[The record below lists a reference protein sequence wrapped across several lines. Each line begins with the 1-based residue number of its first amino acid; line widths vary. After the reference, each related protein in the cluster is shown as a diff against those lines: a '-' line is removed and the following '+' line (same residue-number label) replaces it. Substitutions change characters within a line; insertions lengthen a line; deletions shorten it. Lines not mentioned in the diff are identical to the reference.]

1 MLRIFTNILSLILI
15 LLLSTFLYLS
25 FVGFQTNKFNK
36 EIESYIN
43 KFTNQ
48 LNVKIESIFLKFDL
62 NKQALLLETRSPS
75 IQIDNQIIDINKIA
89 LNINPLSIMSDD
101 LEIKDINVLSND
113 LEIKNLLQ
121 VIKNYSDINNNF
133 FLEGLSEK
141 GTVVANVNFEIA
153 NKKIKNL
160 NGILIGNKLSYVDK
174 QSGVIDKINFEIN
187 FNEKEIKVFNLDFN
201 ISSIPIILSNISI
214 KPQNGEL
221 LNILDISSNKELKFD
236 GEGEIKIS
244 SIDKNKTIPVLNQ
257 LNLKRDFISELQGS
271 LDINFD
277 YSFIVLQDL
286 KVSNFNS
293 NINIIVKD
301 LVGNLRNNYQIKK
314 INLDIKKIKI
324 KESKIFANISNGKL
338 KKLSFEGLY
347 SLNNDGK
354 FKKLQ
359 FDNAYEKIIKSNF
372 FLEADFNLKLDAINY
387 HDPNNLIK
395 LKGNLSFNKKEL
407 YFDQLVFEQDKS
419 LLKISKLQI
428 SKNVVQD
435 FENISLLTVIEDNV
449 TNQFE
454 ITKSKTGILIDG
466 DVYDATKLIQT
477 IIDSDNQKFFY
488 FDTKL
493 EIRLKNLIKSNNNLR
508 DFIMIGQLKSGNLV
522 NLSSK
527 VEDDIGSFLDINY
540 NNKDNESTLKI
551 FSTNPLLLLEEF
563 SFFEG
568 IRNGELEFEYLTSET
583 SKTGSLKIK
592 SFNLKEA
599 PIFAK
604 ILSLADLRGL
614 FDALSNEGIFFEQL
628 EILFSVKG
636 DELKIDEVFVNGPSL
651 SLLMDG
657 YIDQESKLVS
667 LSGDLI
673 PAKMINSVISKIPV
687 IGGVLVGDQ
696 KKGEGVFGVS
706 FKIKGLPG
714 DIKTTVNPIK
724 TITPRFITRHLEG
737 KK

>member
-62 NKQALLLETRSPS
+62 NKQALLLETKSPS

-89 LNINPLSIMSDD
+89 LNINPLSIMSED

-133 FLEGLSEK
+133 FLKGLSEK

-187 FNEKEIKVFNLDFN
+187 FNEKEIKVSNLDFN

-244 SIDKNKTIPVLNQ
+244 SIDKNKTIPVLSQ
-257 LNLKRDFISELQGS
+257 FNLKGDFISELQGS

-277 YSFIVLQDL
+277 YNFIVLQDL
-286 KVSNFNS
+286 KVTNFNS

-395 LKGNLSFNKKEL
+395 LKGNLSFNKKDL

-435 FENISLLTVIEDNV
+435 FENISLLTVIEDNI

-466 DVYDATKLIQT
+466 DAYDATKLIQT

-508 DFIMIGQLKSGNLV
+508 DFIMIGQLKGGNLV

-636 DELKIDEVFVNGPSL
+636 DELKIDEVFINGPSL

>member
-89 LNINPLSIMSDD
+89 LNINPLSIMSED
-101 LEIKDINVLSND
+101 LEIKDINVMSND

-133 FLEGLSEK
+133 FLKGLSEK

-187 FNEKEIKVFNLDFN
+187 FNEKEIKVSNLDFN
-201 ISSIPIILSNISI
+201 ISSIPVILSNISI

-244 SIDKNKTIPVLNQ
+244 SIDKNKTIPVLSQ
-257 LNLKRDFISELQGS
+257 FNLKGDFISELQGS

-277 YSFIVLQDL
+277 YNFIVLQDL
-286 KVSNFNS
+286 KVTNFNS
-293 NINIIVKD
+293 NINTIVKD

-407 YFDQLVFEQDKS
+407 YFDQLVFEQNKS

-435 FENISLLTVIEDNV
+435 FENISLLTVIEDNI

-466 DVYDATKLIQT
+466 DAYDATKLIQT

-551 FSTNPLLLLEEF
+551 FSTNPILLLEEF

-696 KKGEGVFGVS
+696 KKGEGFFGVS

>member
-121 VIKNYSDINNNF
+121 IIKNYSDINKNF
-133 FLEGLSEK
+133 FLKGLSEK

-187 FNEKEIKVFNLDFN
+187 FNEKEIKVSNLDFN

-214 KPQNGEL
+214 KPQNDEL
-221 LNILDISSNKELKFD
+221 LNILDISSNKNLKFD

-257 LNLKRDFISELQGS
+257 FNLKGDFISELQGS

-277 YSFIVLQDL
+277 YNFIVLQDL
-286 KVSNFNS
+286 KVTNFNS
-293 NINIIVKD
+293 NINTIVKD

-347 SLNNDGK
+347 LLNNDGK

-435 FENISLLTVIEDNV
+435 FENISLLTVIEDNI

-466 DVYDATKLIQT
+466 DAYDATKLIQT

>member
-89 LNINPLSIMSDD
+89 LNINPLSIMSED
-101 LEIKDINVLSND
+101 LEIKDINVMSND

-133 FLEGLSEK
+133 FLKGLSEK

-187 FNEKEIKVFNLDFN
+187 FNEKEIKVSNLDFN
-201 ISSIPIILSNISI
+201 ISSIPVILSNISI

-244 SIDKNKTIPVLNQ
+244 SIDKNKTIPVLSQ
-257 LNLKRDFISELQGS
+257 FNLKGDFISELQGS

-277 YSFIVLQDL
+277 YNFIVLQDL
-286 KVSNFNS
+286 KVTNFNS
-293 NINIIVKD
+293 NINTIVKD

-359 FDNAYEKIIKSNF
+359 FDNSYEKIIKSNF

-407 YFDQLVFEQDKS
+407 YFDQLVFEQNKS

-435 FENISLLTVIEDNV
+435 FENISLLTVIEDNI

-466 DVYDATKLIQT
+466 DAYDATKLIQT

-696 KKGEGVFGVS
+696 KKGEGFFGVS

>member
-48 LNVKIESIFLKFDL
+48 FNVKIESIFLKFDL

-121 VIKNYSDINNNF
+121 IIKNYSDINNNF
-133 FLEGLSEK
+133 FLKGLSET
-141 GTVVANVNFEIA
+141 GTIVANINFEIA

-160 NGILIGNKLSYVDK
+160 NGILIGNKLSYLDK
-174 QSGVIDKINFEIN
+174 QSGMIDKINFEIN
-187 FNEKEIKVFNLDFN
+187 FNEKEIKVLNLDFN
-201 ISSIPIILSNISI
+201 ISSIPIVLSNISI

-244 SIDKNKTIPVLNQ
+244 SIDKNKIIPVLSQ
-257 LNLKRDFISELQGS
+257 FNLKGDFISELQGS
-271 LDINFD
+271 LDTNFD
-277 YSFIVLQDL
+277 YNFIVLQDL

-372 FLEADFNLKLDAINY
+372 FLEAGFNLKLDAINY

-419 LLKISKLQI
+419 FLKISKLQI

-454 ITKSKTGILIDG
+454 ITKSKTDILIDG
-466 DVYDATKLIQT
+466 DAYDATKLVQT

-540 NNKDNESTLKI
+540 NKKDNESTLKI

>member
-48 LNVKIESIFLKFDL
+48 FNVKIESIFLKFDL

-121 VIKNYSDINNNF
+121 IIKNYSDINNNF
-133 FLEGLSEK
+133 FLKGLSET
-141 GTVVANVNFEIA
+141 GTIVANINFEIA

-174 QSGVIDKINFEIN
+174 QSGMIDKINFEIN
-187 FNEKEIKVFNLDFN
+187 FNEKEIKVLNLDFN
-201 ISSIPIILSNISI
+201 ISSIPIVLSNISI

-244 SIDKNKTIPVLNQ
+244 SIDKNKIIPVLSQ
-257 LNLKRDFISELQGS
+257 FNLKGDFISELQGS
-271 LDINFD
+271 LDTNFD
-277 YSFIVLQDL
+277 YNFIVLQDL

-372 FLEADFNLKLDAINY
+372 FLEAGFNLKLDAINY

-419 LLKISKLQI
+419 FLKISKLQI

-454 ITKSKTGILIDG
+454 ITKSKTDILIDG
-466 DVYDATKLIQT
+466 DVYDATKLVQT

-540 NNKDNESTLKI
+540 NKKDNESTLKI

>member
-1 MLRIFTNILSLILI
+1 LS
-15 LLLSTFLYLS
+15 
-25 FVGFQTNKFNK
+25 Q
-36 EIESYIN
+36 
-43 KFTNQ
+43 
-48 LNVKIESIFLKFDL
+48 
-62 NKQALLLETRSPS
+62 
-75 IQIDNQIIDINKIA
+75 
-89 LNINPLSIMSDD
+89 
-101 LEIKDINVLSND
+101 
-113 LEIKNLLQ
+113 
-121 VIKNYSDINNNF
+121 
-133 FLEGLSEK
+133 
-141 GTVVANVNFEIA
+141 
-153 NKKIKNL
+153 
-160 NGILIGNKLSYVDK
+160 
-174 QSGVIDKINFEIN
+174 
-187 FNEKEIKVFNLDFN
+187 FNL
-201 ISSIPIILSNISI
+201 
-214 KPQNGEL
+214 KG
-221 LNILDISSNKELKFD
+221 
-236 GEGEIKIS
+236 
-244 SIDKNKTIPVLNQ
+244 
-257 LNLKRDFISELQGS
+257 DFISELQGS

-277 YSFIVLQDL
+277 YNFIVLQDL

-395 LKGNLSFNKKEL
+395 LKGNLSFNKKDL

-466 DVYDATKLIQT
+466 DAYDATKLIQT

>member
-121 VIKNYSDINNNF
+121 IIKNYSDINNNF
-133 FLEGLSEK
+133 FLKGLSET
-141 GTVVANVNFEIA
+141 GTIVANINFEIA

-160 NGILIGNKLSYVDK
+160 NRILIGNKLSYLDK
-174 QSGVIDKINFEIN
+174 QSGMIDKINFEIN
-187 FNEKEIKVFNLDFN
+187 FNEKEIKVLNLDFN
-201 ISSIPIILSNISI
+201 ISSIPIVLSNISI

-244 SIDKNKTIPVLNQ
+244 SIDKNKIIPVLSQ
-257 LNLKRDFISELQGS
+257 FNLKGDFISELQGS

-277 YSFIVLQDL
+277 YNFIVLQDL

-372 FLEADFNLKLDAINY
+372 FLEAGFNLKLDAINY

-419 LLKISKLQI
+419 FLKISKLQI

-454 ITKSKTGILIDG
+454 ITKSKTDILIDG
-466 DVYDATKLIQT
+466 DVYDATKLVQT

-540 NNKDNESTLKI
+540 NKKDNESTLKI

>member
-62 NKQALLLETRSPS
+62 NKQALLLETKSPS

-89 LNINPLSIMSDD
+89 LNINPLSIMSED

-133 FLEGLSEK
+133 FLKGLSEK
-141 GTVVANVNFEIA
+141 GTVVANVNFEIT

-187 FNEKEIKVFNLDFN
+187 FNEKEIKVSNLDFN

-244 SIDKNKTIPVLNQ
+244 SIDKNKTIPVLSQ
-257 LNLKRDFISELQGS
+257 FNLKGDFISELQGS

-277 YSFIVLQDL
+277 YNFIVLQDL
-286 KVSNFNS
+286 KVTNFNS

-435 FENISLLTVIEDNV
+435 FENISLLTVIEDNI

-466 DVYDATKLIQT
+466 DAYDATKLIQT

-540 NNKDNESTLKI
+540 NKKDNESTLKI

-636 DELKIDEVFVNGPSL
+636 DELKIDEVFINGPSL

>member
-89 LNINPLSIMSDD
+89 LNINPLSIMSED
-101 LEIKDINVLSND
+101 LEIKDINVMSND

-133 FLEGLSEK
+133 FLKGLSEK

-187 FNEKEIKVFNLDFN
+187 FNEKEIKVSNLDFN

-244 SIDKNKTIPVLNQ
+244 SIDKNKTIPVLSQ
-257 LNLKRDFISELQGS
+257 FNLKGDFISELQGS

-277 YSFIVLQDL
+277 YNFIVLQDL
-286 KVSNFNS
+286 KVTNFNS
-293 NINIIVKD
+293 NINTIVKD

-359 FDNAYEKIIKSNF
+359 FDNSYEKIIKSNF

-407 YFDQLVFEQDKS
+407 YFDQLVFEQNKS

-435 FENISLLTVIEDNV
+435 FENISLLTVIEDNI

-466 DVYDATKLIQT
+466 DAYDATKLIQT

-551 FSTNPLLLLEEF
+551 FSTNPILLLEEF

-696 KKGEGVFGVS
+696 KKGEGFFGVS

>member
-89 LNINPLSIMSDD
+89 LNINPLSIMSED

-133 FLEGLSEK
+133 FLKGLSEK

-187 FNEKEIKVFNLDFN
+187 FNEKEIKVSNLDFN

-214 KPQNGEL
+214 KPQNDEL
-221 LNILDISSNKELKFD
+221 LNILDISSNKNLKFD

-257 LNLKRDFISELQGS
+257 FNLKGDFISELQGS

-277 YSFIVLQDL
+277 YNFIVLQDS

-293 NINIIVKD
+293 NINIIIKD

-428 SKNVVQD
+428 SKNVVRD
-435 FENISLLTVIEDNV
+435 FENISLLTVIEDSI

-466 DVYDATKLIQT
+466 DAYDATKLIQT

>member
-133 FLEGLSEK
+133 FLKGLSEK

-395 LKGNLSFNKKEL
+395 LKGNLSFNKKDL

>member
-89 LNINPLSIMSDD
+89 LNINPLSIMSED
-101 LEIKDINVLSND
+101 LEIKDINVMSND

-133 FLEGLSEK
+133 FLKGLSEK

-187 FNEKEIKVFNLDFN
+187 FNEKEIKVSNLDFN
-201 ISSIPIILSNISI
+201 ISSIPVILSNISI

-244 SIDKNKTIPVLNQ
+244 SIDKNKTIPVLSQ
-257 LNLKRDFISELQGS
+257 FNLKGDFISELQGS

-277 YSFIVLQDL
+277 YNFIVLQDL
-286 KVSNFNS
+286 KVTNFNS
-293 NINIIVKD
+293 NINTIVKD

-359 FDNAYEKIIKSNF
+359 FDNSYEKIIKSNF

-407 YFDQLVFEQDKS
+407 YFDQLVFEQNKS

-435 FENISLLTVIEDNV
+435 FENISLLTVIEDNI

-466 DVYDATKLIQT
+466 DAYDATKLIQT

-551 FSTNPLLLLEEF
+551 FSTNPILLLEEF

-696 KKGEGVFGVS
+696 KKGEGFFGVS

>member
-62 NKQALLLETRSPS
+62 NKQALLLETKSPS

-121 VIKNYSDINNNF
+121 IIKNYSDINNNF
-133 FLEGLSEK
+133 FLKGLSEK

-187 FNEKEIKVFNLDFN
+187 FNEKEIKVSNLDFN

-244 SIDKNKTIPVLNQ
+244 SIDKNKIIPVLSQ
-257 LNLKRDFISELQGS
+257 FNLKGDFISELQGS

-277 YSFIVLQDL
+277 YNFIVLQDL

-395 LKGNLSFNKKEL
+395 LKGNLSFNKKDL

-435 FENISLLTVIEDNV
+435 FENISLLTVIEDNI

-466 DVYDATKLIQT
+466 DAYDATKLIQT

-508 DFIMIGQLKSGNLV
+508 DFIMIGQLKGGNLV

-636 DELKIDEVFVNGPSL
+636 DELKIDEVFINGPSL

>member
-133 FLEGLSEK
+133 FLKGLSEK

-257 LNLKRDFISELQGS
+257 FNLKADFISELQGS

-277 YSFIVLQDL
+277 YNFIVLQDL

-466 DVYDATKLIQT
+466 DAYDATKLVQT

>member
-89 LNINPLSIMSDD
+89 LNINPLSIMSED
-101 LEIKDINVLSND
+101 LEIKDINVMSND

-133 FLEGLSEK
+133 FLKGLSEK

-160 NGILIGNKLSYVDK
+160 NGILIGNKLSYLDK
-174 QSGVIDKINFEIN
+174 QSGMIDKINFEIN
-187 FNEKEIKVFNLDFN
+187 FNEKEIKVSNLDFN
-201 ISSIPIILSNISI
+201 ISSIPVILSNISI

-244 SIDKNKTIPVLNQ
+244 SIDKNKTIPVLSQ
-257 LNLKRDFISELQGS
+257 FNLKGDFISELQGS

-277 YSFIVLQDL
+277 YNFIVLQDL
-286 KVSNFNS
+286 KVTNFNS

-407 YFDQLVFEQDKS
+407 YFDQLVFEQNKS

-435 FENISLLTVIEDNV
+435 FENISLLTVIEDNI

-466 DVYDATKLIQT
+466 DAYDATKLIQT

-551 FSTNPLLLLEEF
+551 FSTNPILLLEEF

-696 KKGEGVFGVS
+696 KKGEGFFGVS

>member
-62 NKQALLLETRSPS
+62 NKQALLLETKSPS

-89 LNINPLSIMSDD
+89 LNINPLSIMSED

-133 FLEGLSEK
+133 FLKGLSEK

-187 FNEKEIKVFNLDFN
+187 FNEKEIKVSNLDFN

-244 SIDKNKTIPVLNQ
+244 SIDKNKTIPVLSQ
-257 LNLKRDFISELQGS
+257 FNLKGDFISELQGS

-277 YSFIVLQDL
+277 YNFIVLQDL
-286 KVSNFNS
+286 KVTNFNS

-395 LKGNLSFNKKEL
+395 LKGNLSFNKKDL

-435 FENISLLTVIEDNV
+435 FENISLLTVIEDNI

-466 DVYDATKLIQT
+466 DAYDATKLIQT

-508 DFIMIGQLKSGNLV
+508 DFIMIGQLKGGNLV

>member
-36 EIESYIN
+36 EIENYIN

-62 NKQALLLETRSPS
+62 NKQALLLETKSPS

-121 VIKNYSDINNNF
+121 IIKNYSDINNNF
-133 FLEGLSEK
+133 FLKGLSEK

-187 FNEKEIKVFNLDFN
+187 FNEKEIKVSNLDFN

-221 LNILDISSNKELKFD
+221 LNILDISSSKELKFD

-244 SIDKNKTIPVLNQ
+244 SIDKNKTIPVLSQ
-257 LNLKRDFISELQGS
+257 FNLKGDFISELQGS

-277 YSFIVLQDL
+277 YNFIVLQDF

-395 LKGNLSFNKKEL
+395 LKGNLSFNKKDL

-466 DVYDATKLIQT
+466 DAYDATKLIQT

-540 NNKDNESTLKI
+540 NKKDNESTLKI

>member
-244 SIDKNKTIPVLNQ
+244 SIDKNKTIPLLNQ

-395 LKGNLSFNKKEL
+395 LKGNLSFNKKDL

-696 KKGEGVFGVS
+696 KKGEGIFGVS

-714 DIKTTVNPIK
+714 NIKTTVNPIK

>member
-48 LNVKIESIFLKFDL
+48 FNVKIESIFLKFDL

-121 VIKNYSDINNNF
+121 IIKNYSDINNNF
-133 FLEGLSEK
+133 FLKGLSET
-141 GTVVANVNFEIA
+141 GTIVANINFEIA

-160 NGILIGNKLSYVDK
+160 NGILIGNKLSYLDK
-174 QSGVIDKINFEIN
+174 QSGMIDKINFEIN
-187 FNEKEIKVFNLDFN
+187 FNEKEIKVLNLDFN
-201 ISSIPIILSNISI
+201 ISSIPIVLSNISI

-244 SIDKNKTIPVLNQ
+244 SIDKNKIIPVLSQ
-257 LNLKRDFISELQGS
+257 FNLKGDFISELQGS
-271 LDINFD
+271 LDTNFD
-277 YSFIVLQDL
+277 YNFIVLQDL

-372 FLEADFNLKLDAINY
+372 FLEAGFNLKLDAINY

-419 LLKISKLQI
+419 FLKISKLQI

-454 ITKSKTGILIDG
+454 ITKSKTDILIDG
-466 DVYDATKLIQT
+466 DVYDATKLVQT

-540 NNKDNESTLKI
+540 NKKDNESTLKI